1 MDDFEMDAPSIFGE
15 GLNDD
20 FCDSILSRLSGST
33 KESHLHLCAVVGA
46 MSQELKDQK
55 LPSSPVAYFGAA
67 CSSLDRISV
76 EPDPPSHVIGALLT
90 VISLL
95 IPRVPAAV
103 LKKQREFLSGLVE
116 RVLRSLVAS
125 EIVMVS
131 GLKCLS
137 HLLIRR
143 DSVDW
148 SDVSRLFNELLRFL
162 TDSQPK
168 VRRQSH
174 LCLRDVLLNFQNS
187 SLLASAS
194 EGVRKLLQRSIL
206 LAGGGDANASEGTFG
221 AQQVLYILDALKES
235 LPFLS
240 LNDKTTILQ
249 HYKKLLDLHQPLVTR
264 RITDGLSFLCL
275 YPTSEVSPD
284 PLLELLCSLAHSI
297 SSNET
302 SGDGMTFTSTA
313 RLLATGMNK
322 VYLSNRDICVVKLPL
337 VFNALKDILASEHEE
352 AIYAA
357 TDAFKSMIN
366 SCIDARLIMQGVDQ
380 ISCSNDREPRKSGPT
395 IIEKCCA
402 TIESLLDYHYTAVW
416 DRVLQVVSAMF
427 NKLGNSSPY
436 FMRGILKNLV
446 DVQKLH
452 DEDFP
457 FKKQLHEC
465 FGSALAAMGPE
476 RLLSFI
482 PLNLEAEDLSDAN
495 IWLFPIL
502 KQYIIGARLNY
513 FKDEILPMIER
524 IREKA
529 RKLEKQGFKVSSRN
543 ADALAYSLWS
553 LLPSFCNYPVD
564 TAECFV
570 NLQGHLCRE
579 IKEEPDVRGIIC
591 NSLQLLI
598 QQNKNAEEANNT
610 DFNGQDM
617 DKQGLVCYSQQVAKD
632 NLNVLKS
639 SAKHLLVALA
649 DVFLK
654 PSKDDGGCLQRT
666 IGDIAS
672 IADNTVVGNLL
683 IRRMREMGK
692 RLKDAGRVDNSQ
704 NFSSMQIDEASKE
717 ISSLVIKAQYVD
729 FAVSLLPGLTAEG
742 IDALYDVIKPA
753 LKDAEGVMQKKA
765 YKALSII
772 LKSSDS
778 FVSSKLKELF
788 ELMVEILHSCHFSA
802 KRHRLDCLYFL
813 IIHASKSEDSLEDL
827 WRKDVEVFLVE
838 IIIAVKE
845 VNKKTR
851 NRAYDILVQIGHVLG
866 DEERNGNREKLLE
879 YFDKV
884 ISHLCFYI
892 FITQIAGGLGG
903 KTSHMIS
910 AAAKSLA
917 RLSYEF
923 TDLVIPAFDWLQST
937 YLQLPTEN
945 REIIKANLGLLK
957 VLVVKLEAECLKGQ
971 HLRSMVEGL
980 LKWQNS
986 TKNHFKAKVKLL
998 LGMLVAKCGLGAVKD
1013 VIPKEHMKLL
1023 TNIRKIQE
1031 RKERKRG
1038 AKSEETK
1045 SHFSKATKSR
1055 QSMWNHTKIFSDFDE
1070 ESGGSDVDY
1079 LNAKTIS
1086 GRGKSAAT
1094 SLRSNI
1100 RLKKNLPE
1108 HLSDESDDEP
1118 LDLLDRKKTWSAL
1131 RSSEHLKRKSRSE
1144 DDEMELDPQ
1153 GRLVI
1158 REEGKQ
1164 RKEKPA
1170 EPEYDARSEPDS
1182 HLSGK
1187 SGTKAQKRRKTSDSG
1202 WAYTGK
1208 EYASKKAR
1216 GDVKRKDK
1224 LEPYAYWPLDRK
1236 MMSRRPEQRA
1246 AARKGMSSV
1255 VKMTKKFEGK
1265 SASGVLS
1272 MKSLKLKKKGS
1283 KKKM

>member
-772 LKSSDS
+772 LK
-778 FVSSKLKELF
+778 
-788 ELMVEILHSCHFSA
+788 
-802 KRHRLDCLYFL
+802 
-813 IIHASKSEDSLEDL
+813 DSLEDL

-879 YFDKV
+879 YFDK
-884 ISHLCFYI
+884 
-892 FITQIAGGLGG
+892 IAGGLGG

>member
-1 MDDFEMDAPSIFGE
+1 MDDFEFDAPSLIGE
-15 GLNDD
+15 GSNDD
-20 FCDSILSRLSGST
+20 FCDSILSRFSGST

-76 EPDPPSHVIGALLT
+76 EPNPPSHVIGALLT

-95 IPRVPAAV
+95 IPKVPAAV
-103 LKKQREFLSGLVE
+103 LNKQREFLSQLVE

-125 EIVMVS
+125 ESVMVS

-143 DSVDW
+143 NSVNW
-148 SDVSRLFNELLRFL
+148 SDVSNLFKLLLGFL
-162 TDSQPK
+162 TDSRPK

-174 LCLRDVLLNFQNS
+174 LCLRDVLLNFQKS

-194 EGVRKLLQRSIL
+194 EEVKTLLESL
-206 LAGGGDANASEGTFG
+206 LLLDDGADAKASEVTAR
-221 AQQVLYILDALKES
+221 AQRILYILDALKES

-240 LNDKTTILQ
+240 LKCKTRILEC
-249 HYKKLLDLHQPLVTR
+249 YKILLNFKQPLVTR
-264 RITDGLSFLCL
+264 RITDGLSSLCL
-275 YPTSEVSPD
+275 YPTSEVLPG
-284 PLLELLCSLAHSI
+284 PLLDLLSLLASLI
-297 SSNET
+297 KST
-302 SGDGMTFTSTA
+302 TPGDEMTFTA

-322 VYLSNRDICVVKLPL
+322 VYLLNRQICVVTLPL
-337 VFNALKDILASEHEE
+337 VFNALKIMFTSEHEE
-352 AIYAA
+352 ATYAA

-366 SCIDARLIMQGVDQ
+366 SCIDASLIKQGVDQ
-380 ISCSNDREPRKSGPT
+380 ISCSDDGREWRTSGPT
-395 IIEKCCA
+395 IIEKICA
-402 TIESLLDYHYTAVW
+402 TIESLLDRCDTAVL

-436 FMRGILKNLV
+436 FMRGVLENMVKR
-446 DVQKLH
+446 H
-452 DEDFP
+452 EEDFP

-465 FGSALAAMGPE
+465 FGSALVAMGPE
-476 RLLSFI
+476 RLLSLI
-482 PLNLEAEDLSDAN
+482 PLNLEVEDLSKAN

-502 KQYIIGARLNY
+502 KQYIMGARLNY

-524 IREKA
+524 IRENA
-529 RKLEKQGFKVSSRN
+529 RMLEAQKLLVSSRN
-543 ADALAYSLWS
+543 AHALAYSLWS

-570 NLQGHLCRE
+570 NLRRHLCRKIKDEPE
-579 IKEEPDVRGIIC
+579 ICGIIC

-598 QQNKNAEEANNT
+598 QQNKNAAVANNT

-617 DKQGLVCYSQQVAKD
+617 NKQGDVCYSQQVAMD
-632 NLNVLKS
+632 NLNVLKL
-639 SAKHLLVALA
+639 SAWELLDALA

-672 IADNTVVGNLL
+672 IADKATVGKLL
-683 IRRMREMGK
+683 IRRMGEIEQ
-692 RLKDAGRVDNSQ
+692 RLEEVNGEDNFE
-704 NFSSMQIDEASKE
+704 NSSSLQGGEASRRK
-717 ISSLVIKAQYVD
+717 SALVIKAQYVD

-742 IDALYDVIKPA
+742 VDALYHAIKPA
-753 LKDAEGVMQKKA
+753 LTDAEGVMQKKA

-788 ELMVEILHSCHFSA
+788 ELMVGILHACHFSA

-813 IIHASKSEDSLEDL
+813 IIHASKSKDSLEDL
-827 WRKDVEVFLVE
+827 WRKDFEVFLVE

-845 VNKKTR
+845 ANKKTR
-851 NRAYDILVQIGHVLG
+851 NRAYDILVQIGHVVG
-866 DEERNGNREKLLE
+866 DEERGGNREKMHE
-879 YFDKV
+879 FFDK
-884 ISHLCFYI
+884 
-892 FITQIAGGLGG
+892 IAGGLGG
-903 KTSHMIS
+903 ETSHMIS
-910 AAAKSLA
+910 AASKSLA
-917 RLSYEF
+917 RLTYEF
-923 TDLVIPAFDWLQST
+923 SDLVLPAFNWLRST

-957 VLVVKLEAECLKGQ
+957 VLVVKSQAEWLKV
-971 HLRSMVEGL
+971 HLQSMVEGL

-998 LGMLVAKCGLGAVKD
+998 LGMLVTKCGLGAVKD
-1013 VIPKEHMKLL
+1013 VIPEEHMKLL

-1031 RKERKRG
+1031 RKERKLG
-1038 AKSEETK
+1038 AKSEETR

-1055 QSMWNHTKIFSDFDE
+1055 QSVWNHTKIFSDFDE
-1070 ESGGSDVDY
+1070 ESGGSDGEY

-1086 GRGKSAAT
+1086 GRGRSAAT
-1094 SLRSNI
+1094 SVRSNV

-1108 HLSDESDDEP
+1108 HMSDESDDEP
-1118 LDLLDRKKTWSAL
+1118 LDLLDRQRTRSAL
-1131 RSSEHLKRKSRSE
+1131 RSEHLKRKSRSE
-1144 DDEMELDPQ
+1144 DDEVELDSE
-1153 GRLVI
+1153 GRLII
-1158 REEGKQ
+1158 REEGKR

-1202 WAYTGK
+1202 WSYTGK
-1208 EYASKKAR
+1208 EYASKKAS

-1236 MMSRRPEQRA
+1236 MMSRRPQQQA
-1246 AARKGMSSV
+1246 AARKGMASV

-1272 MKSLKLKKKGS
+1272 MKSLKLKKKGRG
-1283 KKKM
+1283 KKM

>member
-15 GLNDD
+15 GSNDD

-206 LAGGGDANASEGTFG
+206 LAGGADANASEGTVG

-275 YPTSEVSPD
+275 YPTSEVPPD

-322 VYLSNRDICVVKLPL
+322 IYLRNRDICVVKLPL

-402 TIESLLDYHYTAVW
+402 TIESLLDYHYIAVR

-529 RKLEKQGFKVSSRN
+529 RKLEKQGFNVSSRN

-610 DFNGQDM
+610 DFDGQDM

-802 KRHRLDCLYFL
+802 KRYRLDCLYFL

-866 DEERNGNREKLLE
+866 DEERGGNSERLREF
-879 YFDKV
+879 FDKV
-884 ISHLCFYI
+884 IS
-892 FITQIAGGLGG
+892 
-903 KTSHMIS
+903 
-910 AAAKSLA
+910 AKSLA
-917 RLSYEF
+917 RLLYEF
-923 TDLVIPAFDWLQST
+923 SDLVFPAFDWLKST

-957 VLVVKLEAECLKGQ
+957 VLVVKSQAEWLKGQ
-971 HLRSMVEGL
+971 PLQMMVEGL

-998 LGMLVAKCGLGAVKD
+998 LGMLVTKCGLGAVKD
-1013 VIPKEHMKLL
+1013 VIPEEHRKLL

-1045 SHFSKATKSR
+1045 SHLSKATKSR

-1086 GRGKSAAT
+1086 GRGRPAAT
-1094 SLRSNI
+1094 SMRSNT

-1144 DDEMELDPQ
+1144 DDEMELDPH
-1153 GRLVI
+1153 GRLI
-1158 REEGKQ
+1158 IHEEGKQ

-1236 MMSRRPEQRA
+1236 MMSRRPQQRA

-1255 VKMTKKFEGK
+1255 VKMAKKFEGK

>member
-1 MDDFEMDAPSIFGE
+1 MDDFDMDAPSFFGE
-15 GLNDD
+15 GSNDD
-20 FCDSILSRLSGST
+20 FCYSILSRFSGST
-33 KESHLHLCAVVGA
+33 KESHLHLCAVIGA
-46 MSQELKDQK
+46 MSQELKEQK
-55 LPSSPVAYFGAA
+55 LASFPVAYFGAA
-67 CSSLDRISV
+67 CSSLDRMSV
-76 EPDPPSHVIGALLT
+76 EPNPPSHVIGALLT

-103 LKKQREFLSGLVE
+103 LKKQREFLSELVV
-116 RVLRSLVAS
+116 RVLRSLRES
-125 EIVMVS
+125 ESVMVS

-143 DSVDW
+143 DSVNW
-148 SDVSRLFNELLRFL
+148 SDVSPLFTVLLGFL
-162 TDSQPK
+162 TDSRPK
-168 VRRQSH
+168 VRRKSH
-174 LCLRDVLLNFQNS
+174 LYLRDVLLNLQKS

-194 EGVRKLLQRSIL
+194 EGVKNLLESFSL
-206 LAGGGDANASEGTFG
+206 LAHRADANASEGTVG
-221 AQQVLYILDALKES
+221 AQQVLYILDALKEN
-235 LPFLS
+235 LPFVS
-240 LNDKTTILQ
+240 LEDKTSILEN
-249 HYKKLLDLHQPLVTR
+249 YKILLNLHEPLVTR

-284 PLLELLCSLAHSI
+284 PLLELLCLLAHSI

-302 SGDGMTFTSTA
+302 SGEGMTFTA

-322 VYLSNRDICVVKLPL
+322 VYLLKRRICVVKLPL
-337 VFNALKDILASEHEE
+337 VFNALKDILASDHEE

-366 SCIDARLIMQGVDQ
+366 SCIDARLIKEGVDQ
-380 ISCSNDREPRKSGPT
+380 ISFSDDRGSWKSGPT
-395 IIEKCCA
+395 IIEKICA
-402 TIESLLDYHYTAVW
+402 IVESLLDYRYSAVW

-452 DEDFP
+452 EGDFP

-465 FGSALAAMGPE
+465 FGSALAAMGPD

-482 PLNLEAEDLSDAN
+482 PLNLEAEDLLDAN

-502 KQYIIGARLNY
+502 KQYIIGASLNY
-513 FKDEILPMIER
+513 FKEEILPMIER

-543 ADALAYSLWS
+543 ADALAYTLWS
-553 LLPSFCNYPVD
+553 LLPSFCNFPVD

-579 IKEEPDVRGIIC
+579 IKEEPEVRGIIC

-598 QQNKNAEEANNT
+598 QQNKNAVEANNT
-610 DFNGQDM
+610 DFNGQDI
-617 DKQGLVCYSQQVAKD
+617 DKQSLVCYSQQVARD

-683 IRRMREMGK
+683 IYRMNEIGK
-692 RLKDAGRVDNSQ
+692 RLKEAGRVDDSQ
-704 NFSSMQIDEASKE
+704 NISSMQIDEASKE
-717 ISSLVIKAQYVD
+717 ISSLVIKAQYID
-729 FAVSLLPGLTAEG
+729 FAVFLLPGLTDEG
-742 IDALYDVIKPA
+742 IDALYHAIKPA

-772 LKSSDS
+772 LKSSDR

-788 ELMVEILHSCHFSA
+788 ELMVEIIHLCHFSA

-813 IIHASKSEDSLEDL
+813 IIQASKSEDSLEDF
-827 WRKDVEVFLVE
+827 WRKDVEVLLAE

-866 DEERNGNREKLLE
+866 DEERSGREKLHE
-879 YFDKV
+879 FFDK
-884 ISHLCFYI
+884 
-892 FITQIAGGLGG
+892 IARGLGG
-903 KTSHMIS
+903 QTSHMRS
-910 AAAKSLA
+910 ATAKSLA

-923 TDLVIPAFDWLQST
+923 SDLVLPDFNWLQ
-937 YLQLPTEN
+937 LQTEN
-945 REIIKANLGLLK
+945 TEIIKANLGLLK
-957 VLVVKLEAECLKGQ
+957 VLVVKSQAEGLKVRLQ
-971 HLRSMVEGL
+971 SIVEGL

-986 TKNHFKAKVKLL
+986 TQNHFKAKVKLL
-998 LGMLVAKCGLGAVKD
+998 LGMLVTKCGLGAVKD
-1013 VIPKEHMKLL
+1013 VIPKEHTKLL
-1023 TNIRKIQE
+1023 TNICKIQE
-1031 RKERKRG
+1031 QKKRKRG

-1045 SHFSKATKSR
+1045 THFSKATKSR
-1055 QSMWNHTKIFSDFDE
+1055 NSVWNHTKIFSDFDE
-1070 ESGGSDVDY
+1070 EIDGTYGDY

-1086 GRGKSAAT
+1086 GRSRSAAT
-1094 SLRSNI
+1094 SVRSNI
-1100 RLKKNLPE
+1100 RLKKKLPE
-1108 HLSDESDDEP
+1108 DESDDEP
-1118 LDLLDRKKTWSAL
+1118 LDLLDRKKAWSAL

-1144 DDEMELDPQ
+1144 GDEMELDPH
-1153 GRLVI
+1153 GRLII

-1164 RKEKPA
+1164 RKEKPD

-1182 HLSGK
+1182 HLSGRC
-1187 SGTKAQKRRKTSDSG
+1187 GTKAQKRRKTSDSG

-1208 EYASKKAR
+1208 EYTSKKAR

-1236 MMSRRPEQRA
+1236 MMSRRPQQRA

-1265 SASGVLS
+1265 STSGVLS

-1283 KKKM
+1283 GKKM

>member
-1 MDDFEMDAPSIFGE
+1 MDDFEFHTPSLSGE
-15 GLNDD
+15 GSNDD
-20 FCDSILSRLSGST
+20 FCDSILSRFSGST
-33 KESHLHLCAVVGA
+33 METHLHLCAVVGA

-76 EPDPPSHVIGALLT
+76 EPNPPSHVISALLT

-95 IPRVPAAV
+95 IPKVPAAV
-103 LKKQREFLSGLVE
+103 LNKHRVFLSQLVE

-125 EIVMVS
+125 ESVMVS

-143 DSVDW
+143 NTVNW
-148 SDVSRLFNELLRFL
+148 SDVSNLFKLLLGFL
-162 TDSQPK
+162 TDSRPK

-174 LCLRDVLLNFQNS
+174 LCLRDVLLNFQKS

-194 EGVRKLLQRSIL
+194 EEVKTLLESL
-206 LAGGGDANASEGTFG
+206 LLLDDGADAKASKGTAR
-221 AQQVLYILDALKES
+221 AQQILYILDTLKES

-240 LNDKTTILQ
+240 LKCKTRILEC
-249 HYKKLLDLHQPLVTR
+249 YKILLHFHQPLVTR
-264 RITDGLSFLCL
+264 RITDGLSSLCL
-275 YPTSEVSPD
+275 YPTSEVLPG
-284 PLLELLCSLAHSI
+284 PLLDLLSSLASSI
-297 SSNET
+297 KST
-302 SGDGMTFTSTA
+302 TPGDEMTFTA

-322 VYLSNRDICVVKLPL
+322 VYLLNRQICVVTLPL
-337 VFNALKDILASEHEE
+337 VLNALKSMFTSEHEE

-366 SCIDARLIMQGVDQ
+366 SCIDASLIKQGVDQ
-380 ISCSNDREPRKSGPT
+380 ISCIDDGRELRTSGPT
-395 IIEKCCA
+395 IIEKICA
-402 TIESLLDYHYTAVW
+402 TIESLLDRCDTAVL

-427 NKLGNSSPY
+427 DKLGNSSPY
-436 FMRGILKNLV
+436 FMRGVLENLV
-446 DVQKLH
+446 KWH
-452 DEDFP
+452 EEDFP

-465 FGSALAAMGPE
+465 FGSALVAMGPE
-476 RLLSFI
+476 LLLSLI
-482 PLNLEAEDLSDAN
+482 PLNLEVEDLSKAN

-502 KQYIIGARLNY
+502 KQYIMGARLNY

-524 IREKA
+524 IRENA
-529 RKLEKQGFKVSSRN
+529 RMLEAQKLLVSSRN
-543 ADALAYSLWS
+543 AHALAYSLWS

-570 NLQGHLCRE
+570 NLFRHLCRKIKDEPE
-579 IKEEPDVRGIIC
+579 ICGIIC

-598 QQNKNAEEANNT
+598 QQNKNAVEAYNT

-617 DKQGLVCYSQQVAKD
+617 NKQGHVCYSQQVAKD

-639 SAKHLLVALA
+639 SARDLLYDLS
-649 DVFLK
+649 DVFLI
-654 PSKDDGGCLQRT
+654 PLKDEGGVLQRT

-672 IADNTVVGNLL
+672 LEANNAIVGNLFIL
-683 IRRMREMGK
+683 RMGEIKQRIEVAE
-692 RLKDAGRVDNSQ
+692 RLLNCE
-704 NFSSMQIDEASKE
+704 NFSSIQIDGSSSKRSAAL
-717 ISSLVIKAQYVD
+717 IIKARYVD
-729 FAVSLLPGLTAEG
+729 FGVSLLPGLTAEG
-742 IDALYDVIKPA
+742 IDALYHAIKPA
-753 LKDAEGVMQKKA
+753 LMDVEGLLQKKA
-765 YKALSII
+765 YKALSVI

-788 ELMVEILHSCHFSA
+788 ELMVEILHACHFSA

-813 IIHASKSEDSLEDL
+813 IIHASKSKDSLEDL
-827 WRKDVEVFLVE
+827 WGKDVEVFLVE

-845 VNKKTR
+845 ANKKTR
-851 NRAYDILVQIGHVLG
+851 NRAYDILVQIGHVLA
-866 DEERNGNREKLLE
+866 DEERGGNREKMHVF
-879 YFDKV
+879 FDK
-884 ISHLCFYI
+884 
-892 FITQIAGGLGG
+892 IAGGLGG
-903 KTSHMIS
+903 ETSVMIS

-917 RLSYEF
+917 RLTYEF
-923 TDLVIPAFDWLQST
+923 SDLVLPAFNWLRSS

-957 VLVVKLEAECLKGQ
+957 VLVVKSQAEWLKV
-971 HLRSMVEGL
+971 HLQSMVEGL

-998 LGMLVAKCGLGAVKD
+998 LGMLVTKCGLGAVKD
-1013 VIPKEHMKLL
+1013 VIPEEHMKLL

-1031 RKERKRG
+1031 RKERKLG
-1038 AKSEETK
+1038 AKSEETR

-1055 QSMWNHTKIFSDFDE
+1055 QSVWNHTKIFSDFDE
-1070 ESGGSDVDY
+1070 ESGGSDGDY

-1086 GRGKSAAT
+1086 GRGRLAAT
-1094 SLRSNI
+1094 SVRSNV

-1108 HLSDESDDEP
+1108 HMSDESDDEP
-1118 LDLLDRKKTWSAL
+1118 LDLLDRQTTRSAL

-1144 DDEMELDPQ
+1144 DDEVDLDSE
-1153 GRLVI
+1153 GRLI
-1158 REEGKQ
+1158 ICEEGKQ

-1202 WAYTGK
+1202 WSYTGK
-1208 EYASKKAR
+1208 EYASKKAS
-1216 GDVKRKDK
+1216 GDVNRKDK

-1236 MMSRRPEQRA
+1236 MMSRRPQQQA
-1246 AARKGMSSV
+1246 AARKGMASV
-1255 VKMTKKFEGK
+1255 VKITKKFEGK

-1272 MKSLKLKKKGS
+1272 MKSLKLKKKGRG
-1283 KKKM
+1283 KKM

>member
-15 GLNDD
+15 GSNDD

-206 LAGGGDANASEGTFG
+206 LAGGADANASEGTVG

-275 YPTSEVSPD
+275 YPTSEVPPD

-322 VYLSNRDICVVKLPL
+322 IYLRNRDICVVKLPL

-402 TIESLLDYHYTAVW
+402 TIESLLDYHYIAVR

-529 RKLEKQGFKVSSRN
+529 RKLEKQGFNVSSRN

-610 DFNGQDM
+610 DFDGQDM

-772 LKSSDS
+772 LK
-778 FVSSKLKELF
+778 
-788 ELMVEILHSCHFSA
+788 
-802 KRHRLDCLYFL
+802 
-813 IIHASKSEDSLEDL
+813 DSLEDL

-866 DEERNGNREKLLE
+866 DEERGGNSERLREF
-879 YFDKV
+879 FDK
-884 ISHLCFYI
+884 
-892 FITQIAGGLGG
+892 IAGGLGG

-917 RLSYEF
+917 RLLYEF
-923 TDLVIPAFDWLQST
+923 SDLVFPAFDWLKST

-957 VLVVKLEAECLKGQ
+957 VLVVKSQAEWLKGQ
-971 HLRSMVEGL
+971 PLQMMVEGL

-998 LGMLVAKCGLGAVKD
+998 LGMLVTKCGLGAVKD
-1013 VIPKEHMKLL
+1013 VIPEEHRKLL

-1045 SHFSKATKSR
+1045 SHLSKATKSR

-1086 GRGKSAAT
+1086 GRGRPAAT
-1094 SLRSNI
+1094 SMRSNT

-1144 DDEMELDPQ
+1144 DDEMELDPH
-1153 GRLVI
+1153 GRLI
-1158 REEGKQ
+1158 IHEEGKQ

-1236 MMSRRPEQRA
+1236 MMSRRPQQRA

-1255 VKMTKKFEGK
+1255 VKMAKKFEGK